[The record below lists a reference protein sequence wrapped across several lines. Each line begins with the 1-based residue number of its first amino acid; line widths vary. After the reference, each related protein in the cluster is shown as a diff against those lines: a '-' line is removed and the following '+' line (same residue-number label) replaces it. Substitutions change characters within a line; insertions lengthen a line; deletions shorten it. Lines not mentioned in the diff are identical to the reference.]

1 MDFLQY
7 RTGCND
13 EGRRLDRVLKKFLPH
28 ISTALICKYLRK
40 NLIKINGKKSNPDY
54 KITSDDVI
62 SIADFIVNDNVHENK
77 DVAEAKCVGV
87 KPKQAVFPSIKIN
100 DIFKNQYL
108 RIINK
113 PYDIAVQK
121 SSADSLALDAIIQKE
136 YRENSS
142 DTSLSFKPGPLHRL
156 DKKTTG
162 ILVFSENLEGAK
174 TFSELMQSH
183 SVKKEYLAVV
193 TGKFAG
199 PQVQHWEDYISASG
213 KQTKNS
219 FHTVAVSE
227 IASDSAAKKAVTTA
241 ECLATG
247 EFCGKEISLVRF
259 FIETGRTHQIRS
271 QSAFHGYPLFCDIAY
286 GGFMPH
292 KTTAADPTVHMF
304 LHSYRMYFPK
314 DNTLGL
320 PPVLEAPL
328 PDVLLSFIKKYLSEH
343 VLHPYNISVL

>member
-13 EGRRLDRVLKKFLPH
+13 EGRRLDRVLKKFLPQ

-54 KITSDDVI
+54 KISSDDVI
-62 SIADFIVNDNVHENK
+62 SIADFIVHDFVNENK
-77 DVAEAKCVGV
+77 DVSDV
-87 KPKQAVFPSIKIN
+87 KSPAAHPKQADFPAIKIN

-121 SSADSLALDAIIQKE
+121 SSADSLALDEIIRRE
-136 YRENSS
+136 YREKNG

-183 SVKKEYLAVV
+183 AVKKEYLAVV
-193 TGKFAG
+193 TGKFSG
-199 PQVQHWEDYISASG
+199 PLLQHWEDYISASG
-213 KQTKNS
+213 QQTKNS
-219 FHTVAVSE
+219 FHTVSVSE
-227 IASDSAAKKAVTTA
+227 NGSDSEAKKAVTTA

-271 QSAFHGYPLFCDIAY
+271 QSAFHGYPLFCDSAY
-286 GGFMPH
+286 GGFMPR
-292 KTTAADPTVHMF
+292 KTVTADPAVHMF

-314 DNTLGL
+314 ENTLGL
-320 PPVLEAPL
+320 PPVIEAPL
-328 PDVLLSFIKKYLSEH
+328 PDVFLCFIKKYLSEH
-343 VLHPYNISVL
+343 VVSPYNRSVL